1 MNLDT
6 LFNVELEFP
15 GAIISAPAVGIAFPL
30 KIQPKCQ
37 TEEKTLKERLR
48 DKYRDDLA
56 YALNSSGVKAEMAER
71 GRAEEKT
78 ENSWY
83 QRSLGVIDISGGP
96 IKWINILKKDGSK
109 NSPPKWWVV
118 LGIPDDK
125 LVSTRQETKI
135 KTVRKKN
142 FPLLG
147 KIVDVVWKGAEGGS
161 GLVNKL
167 SADVPTKTL
176 AKGIG
181 NLEIKSHA
189 DGFQGWTLTV
199 DRRFNPTNKDWETI
213 ELIADYIL
221 SSPRSL

>member
-1 MNLDT
+1 MWGCNSRRHSFCASCGNSNPVEDT
-6 LFNVELEFP
+6 ANIP
-15 GAIISAPAVGIAFPL
+15 I
-30 KIQPKCQ
+30 K
-37 TEEKTLKERLR
+37 EKTLKERLR

-56 YALNSSGVKAEMAER
+56 YALNSAGVKAEMAER

-125 LVSTRQETKI
+125 LVSARQETKI
-135 KTVRKKN
+135 KTVRRKN
-142 FPLLG
+142 FPLFG
-147 KIVDVVWKGAEGGS
+147 KVVDVVWKGSEGGT

-181 NLEIKSHA
+181 NLEIKSQTN
-189 DGFQGWTLTV
+189 GFQGWTFTV

-213 ELIADYIL
+213 EIIADYIL

>member
-1 MNLDT
+1 M
-6 LFNVELEFP
+6 
-15 GAIISAPAVGIAFPL
+15 
-30 KIQPKCQ
+30 
-37 TEEKTLKERLR
+37 KERLR

-56 YALNSSGVKAEMAER
+56 YALNSAGVKAEMAER

-118 LGIPDDK
+118 LGIPDEK

-135 KTVRKKN
+135 KTVRNKN
-142 FPLLG
+142 FPLFW
-147 KIVDVVWKGAEGGS
+147 KVVDVVWKGSEGS
-161 GLVNKL
+161 TGLVNKL
-167 SADVPTKTL
+167 SADVPIKTL
-176 AKGIG
+176 TKGIG
-181 NLEIKSHA
+181 NLEIKSQTN
-189 DGFQGWTLTV
+189 GFQGWTLTV

-213 ELIADYIL
+213 EIIAGYIL